1 MLVPVVS
8 SPDRRGTADQDD
20 RLGRSWRHGRAVI
33 PVATRSRTARQGRPH
48 RSFTPC
54 CTYFPID
61 QTANDQH
68 LIDGLDDLKTK
79 LASLLLVGAV
89 VPTNDL
95 VATLQSRID
104 ARKTTESTRAT
115 WQTTVKAER
124 DLEDKTKTVRLR
136 LEAESPRGPAGDIDT
151 LAKFGLTPR
160 QKPVAAPDVKVAA
173 AAKAA
178 ARHTMGPKQKANVK
192 GTVTP
197 TAPATAVPTAPAP
210 NPTTQPVPPAA
221 SPIAVAP
228 SPVTPAPAQAA
239 PPVVTTAPRIP

>member
-1 MLVPVVS
+1 VLVPVVS

-48 RSFTPC
+48 RSLTPC

-160 QKPVAAPDVKVAA
+160 RQHVPTPDEKVAA
-173 AAKAA
+173 APKGKATRA
-178 ARHTMGPKQKANVK
+178 ARHTMGPKQRASIK
-192 GTVTP
+192 GTVP
-197 TAPATAVPTAPAP
+197 S
-210 NPTTQPVPPAA
+210 TT
-221 SPIAVAP
+221 S
-228 SPVTPAPAQAA
+228 STS
-239 PPVVTTAPRIP
+239 